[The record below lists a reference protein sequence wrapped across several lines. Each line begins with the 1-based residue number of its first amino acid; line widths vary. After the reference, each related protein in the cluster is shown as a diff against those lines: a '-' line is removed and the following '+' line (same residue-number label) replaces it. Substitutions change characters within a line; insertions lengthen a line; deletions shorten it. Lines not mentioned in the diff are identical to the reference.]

1 MTVAELCE
9 RHRRV
14 ALDANVFVYLFES
27 TGPLAEA
34 ASAVVNAVS
43 ARRIVG
49 IVSSVA
55 LTEVIVRPALLG
67 HDTMGER
74 YVDAIQSIE
83 NLHIVPAT
91 VEIAVE
97 AGFVLARTGLTLAEA
112 VHVATA
118 RVAGASV
125 LVTNDRRV
133 RSLPKLDVV
142 QLVDLVA

>member
-97 AGFVLARTGLTLAEA
+97 AGFVRARTGLTLAEA